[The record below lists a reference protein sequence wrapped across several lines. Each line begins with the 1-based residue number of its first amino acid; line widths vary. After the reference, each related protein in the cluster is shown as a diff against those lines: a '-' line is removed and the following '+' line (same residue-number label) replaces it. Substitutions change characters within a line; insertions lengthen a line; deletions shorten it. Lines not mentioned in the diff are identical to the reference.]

1 MESLFLLAV
10 VFIIGIPLV
19 AIVALV
25 RVGSLRKLI
34 DSQYNENLRTVS
46 KLNQEMA
53 DLRSS
58 LARVSSEL
66 DRQKTAG
73 PVTAA
78 TDPEASVQASA
89 LIVPTVGIAI
99 AQADQTAIHIDP
111 RPVAP
116 VGPEV
121 SETASADPEQSLAPV
136 TVRALTVEV
145 RSIVSTLS
153 AESESEPEPTAHPA
167 AVFSADI
174 SASLPPS
181 GAPPPKNEQLRP
193 APHSVFESY
202 EPSHAKPPRKSFA
215 ERLRDVLPLE
225 EVLGMNL
232 FVKIGMVLLVLGFAL
247 LGRVALIAMGPAGKV
262 ALIYAAGAALLGGGI
277 WLERKERYR
286 LIGRTGIGGGW
297 ALLFFTTYAM
307 YHVPAM
313 HVLNSQTMDCVL
325 LLGVAVG
332 MVAHTL
338 QYKSQLVTGLAFLLA
353 FSTVALSQDTVYSL
367 AAGVILAFAIVV
379 IALREGWYELEIFG
393 ILASY
398 CNHFYWL
405 YKLYPLGMAGHPFPE
420 FWPSAIILVLYWLTF
435 RISYVSRNIRTP
447 RDERFSTAAG
457 LLNPALLLAVM
468 KFQSTRP
475 ELAFYALLGLG
486 AIEFFFGQLPTTRR
500 RRPAFILLTILG
512 TALMLGSVPFKF
524 SGNSIALLW
533 MIAAEMLIVAGIIQS
548 EVIFRRLGLLT
559 GVFTGLLVVYEAKGI
574 VELRQHSEQLLA
586 QNGILLLTCAAL
598 FYLNSHFI
606 GQKWRQ
612 FFEDF
617 DDKLM
622 TAHSYIGCATAFIG
636 VWALLTR
643 DWTALGWAAV
653 MIAAAAGARR
663 LVDKRLTL
671 QAGIFA
677 VAVVVRTALQNCH
690 FDAPYP
696 QHPTARLI
704 TLPILSAVFYLTA
717 AALSKTEETLEDF
730 ATPLRV
736 AMLWVGTSLLVTM
749 AWLDIAPD
757 WVALVWMAL
766 AVALV
771 LISHR
776 IQLASFCYQEHVVA
790 MLVGFQLITVNLNTG
805 STTSRYASFLACAAA
820 LYSISR
826 LCTFIDAP
834 YRRFVAWAHTC
845 GATALLT
852 ALAWHESAALWIA
865 VIWAVF
871 ALALA
876 VFDRMFEVEE
886 LPYQAH
892 ALAVLAVLRVVTLNL
907 YTADKWHNIDLR
919 LITVSIVV
927 AAMYAMCRWVRI
939 PGQLREQDF
948 HHLYSW
954 AGSLLAAWML
964 WSELQPLSVA
974 LGLAIFGLVLFE
986 WGLLRKVRQ
995 LRLQGYLALTAAF
1008 ARIFFIN
1015 LTAARLPGESVSP
1028 ALYTVAP
1035 IALIFFF
1042 IWAQLQADKT
1052 TASTLGGFPTCLT
1065 SLLISVPGLSQ
1076 PCSIFKCLQSGSSW
1090 PGPCWLCSCWL
1101 PLFCSTRKC
1110 FCNRV
1115 RCCSS
1120 ESWAAASLITSLAE
1134 ATSQTMVGMAT
1145 SPSSRW
1151 L

>member
-1 MESLFLLAV
+1 MRL
-10 VFIIGIPLV
+10 P
-19 AIVALV
+19 
-25 RVGSLRKLI
+25 
-34 DSQYNENLRTVS
+34 
-46 KLNQEMA
+46 
-53 DLRSS
+53 SS
-58 LARVSSEL
+58 L
-66 DRQKTAG
+66 
-73 PVTAA
+73 
-78 TDPEASVQASA
+78 
-89 LIVPTVGIAI
+89 
-99 AQADQTAIHIDP
+99 
-111 RPVAP
+111 
-116 VGPEV
+116 
-121 SETASADPEQSLAPV
+121 
-136 TVRALTVEV
+136 
-145 RSIVSTLS
+145 
-153 AESESEPEPTAHPA
+153 
-167 AVFSADI
+167 
-174 SASLPPS
+174 
-181 GAPPPKNEQLRP
+181 
-193 APHSVFESY
+193 
-202 EPSHAKPPRKSFA
+202 
-215 ERLRDVLPLE
+215 
-225 EVLGMNL
+225 
-232 FVKIGMVLLVLGFAL
+232 
-247 LGRVALIAMGPAGKV
+247 
-262 ALIYAAGAALLGGGI
+262 
-277 WLERKERYR
+277 
-286 LIGRTGIGGGW
+286 
-297 ALLFFTTYAM
+297 
-307 YHVPAM
+307 
-313 HVLNSQTMDCVL
+313 
-325 LLGVAVG
+325 
-332 MVAHTL
+332 
-338 QYKSQLVTGLAFLLA
+338 
-353 FSTVALSQDTVYSL
+353 
-367 AAGVILAFAIVV
+367 
-379 IALREGWYELEIFG
+379 IALKEGWYELEIFG

-420 FWPSAIILVLYWLTF
+420 FWPSAIILILYWLTF
-435 RISYVSRNIRTP
+435 RISYVARNIRTP

-486 AIEFFFGQLPTTRR
+486 AIEFFFGQLPITRR

-533 MIAAEMLIVAGIIQS
+533 MIAAEMLIVGGIVQP

-574 VELRQHSEQLLA
+574 VELRQHSEQMLA

-598 FYLNSHFI
+598 FYLNSDFI
-606 GQKWRQ
+606 GRKWRQ

-677 VAVVVRTALQNCH
+677 VAVVVRAALQNCH

-730 ATPLRV
+730 AAPLRV
-736 AMLWVGTSLLVTM
+736 AMLWVGTAVLVTM
-749 AWLDIAPD
+749 AWLEVAPV
-757 WVALVWMAL
+757 WVALAWMAL

-776 IQLASFCYQEHVVA
+776 IRLASFCYQEHVVA
-790 MLVGFQLITVNLNTG
+790 VLIGSQLITVNLNTG
-805 STTSRYASFLACAAA
+805 SETSRYLSFLACATA

-826 LCTFIDAP
+826 LCTFSDAP

-876 VFDRMFEVEE
+876 AFDRIFEVEE

-892 ALAVLAVLRVVTLNL
+892 ALAIMALLRVVTLNL
-907 YTADKWHNIDLR
+907 YTTQKWHNVDLR

-927 AAMYAMCRWVRI
+927 AVMYAMSRWVRI
-939 PGQLREQDF
+939 PGSLRERDV

-954 AGSLLAAWML
+954 AGSLLVAWLL

-974 LGLAIFGLVLFE
+974 LGLAVFGLVLFE
-986 WGLLRKVRQ
+986 WGLLRRIRQ
-995 LRLQGYLALTAAF
+995 LRLQAYLALTAAF

-1052 TASTLGGFPTCLT
+1052 TADTGRFPMSDVIAYFGAGSVAALLYFQMPRRVDHRCLGGAGPAPAGCR
-1065 SLLISVPGLSQ
+1065 SPARQGSVSATG
-1076 PCSIFKCLQSGSSW
+1076 
-1090 PGPCWLCSCWL
+1090 
-1101 PLFCSTRKC
+1101 R
-1110 FCNRV
+1110 
-1115 RCCSS
+1115 
-1120 ESWAAASLITSLAE
+1120 AAALRHRR
-1134 ATSQTMVGMAT
+1134 
-1145 SPSSRW
+1145 PRHSS
-1151 L
+1151 